1 VSTTPERDP
10 AASEAPQLQE
20 PQPQNS
26 EQDAQPQ
33 DSEATEA
40 REPVVLRRSVE
51 SASVKIRR
59 APKFGPFLIIGG
71 GVGAIATFILTMA
84 YPVDPAVGFGALFGY
99 FSLFGI
105 PAGVALGA
113 VVVLILDRVSSRRAR
128 EATVEHETVEPE
140 SYEGTLE

>member
-1 VSTTPERDP
+1 MSTTPERDP
-10 AASEAPQLQE
+10 AASEAPRQQD
-20 PQPQNS
+20 PQPQDP
-26 EQDAQPQ
+26 EQHP
-33 DSEATEA
+33 EATEA
-40 REPVVLRRSVE
+40 REPVLTRSVE
-51 SASVKIRR
+51 SSSVQIRR

-113 VVVLILDRVSSRRAR
+113 LVVLILDRVSSRRAR
-128 EATVEHETVEPE
+128 AATVEHETVEPE